1 MSAPRATGFQAFLD
15 ALDRILDAA
24 EALLSPREL
33 AALPQIHR
41 QRVERLE
48 RRVGRWQRRRT

>member
-1 MSAPRATGFQAFLD
+1 VSARATAFQALVG

-33 AALPQIHR
+33 AALLEIHR
-41 QRVERLE
+41 GRIERLE
-48 RRVGRWQRRRT
+48 RHVERWQRRRT